1 MVERGDVA
9 VHGLNEIVIDLFFST
24 DRFGDCLNELT
35 GSIAQGGGAVEYRC
49 NEGVVNVRQKK
60 PGSLDLYFVMSRG
73 ILAASGEVILIG
85 GSFLRLFCDRDIAL
99 GFGVGDLYVIGQKIL
114 CEQPGSEYLL

>member
-24 DRFGDCLNELT
+24 DGFGDCLNELT
-35 GSIAQGGGAVEYRC
+35 GSIAQRGGAVEYRC
-49 NEGVVNVRQKK
+49 NEGVINVRQKK
-60 PGSLDLYFVMSRG
+60 PGSFDLYFVMGRG
-73 ILAASGEVILIG
+73 IFAASGEVILIG
-85 GSFLRLFCDRDIAL
+85 GSFLCLFCDRDIAF